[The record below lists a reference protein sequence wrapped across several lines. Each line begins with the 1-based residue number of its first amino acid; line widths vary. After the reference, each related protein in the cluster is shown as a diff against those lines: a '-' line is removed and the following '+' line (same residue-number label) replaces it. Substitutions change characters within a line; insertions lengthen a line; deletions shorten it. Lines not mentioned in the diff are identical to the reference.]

1 MKTIAI
7 ISQKGGTGK
16 TTLALNLAI
25 AAESRGYSTAIID
38 LDPQASAK
46 GWHDNRKPDGPVV
59 ISSQAS
65 QLSKILKT
73 AETHDAKLVIID
85 TAPHSETAALAS
97 ARAADFILI
106 PCRPGIFDLRAIT
119 TSADLA
125 KLAKTPAAAVLN
137 ATPARGTLADEA
149 EQAIRAIGLDVS
161 PTRLGQRAAFV
172 HSLTLGQGVLEYEAS
187 GKASAEIQEVYAW
200 TCKHLDMTP

>member
-25 AAESRGYSTAIID
+25 AAEMGGYSTAIID

-46 GWHDNRKPDGPVV
+46 SWHDNRKPDGPVV

-65 QLSKILKT
+65 QLSKILNT
-73 AETHDAKLVIID
+73 AKAHGAKLIIID

-106 PCRPGIFDLRAIT
+106 PCRPGIFDLRAIA
-119 TSADLA
+119 TSVDLA

-137 ATPARGTLADEA
+137 AIPSRGMLADEA
-149 EQAIRAIGLDVS
+149 EQAIQALDLDVS

-172 HSLTLGQGVLEYEAS
+172 HSLTLGQGVLEYEPS
-187 GKASAEIQEVYAW
+187 GKAAAEVKAVYAW
-200 TCKHLDMTP
+200 TCKHINMKA